1 MATQINFEEELRKLI
16 NTFSLE
22 PESDTPDFIL
32 VEYISGCLDTFNKAV
47 RSRDEWYRFK
57 PFDNL
62 PETAHTIKLSSAR
75 KQTKR
80 YY

>member
-47 RSRDEWYRFK
+47 TRNSTYHK
-57 PFDNL
+57 
-62 PETAHTIKLSSAR
+62 IKQCKKANEKILLNN
-75 KQTKR
+75 KQ
-80 YY
+80 